1 MRRYQRNVLP
11 KAHCV
16 KYALTIKIEALV
28 RRNLHP
34 GAVFVSIKNQIDEI
48 CSNCMS
54 NIG

>member
-16 KYALTIKIEALV
+16 KYALTKKSEALV

-34 GAVFVSIKNQIDEI
+34 GAVFASIKNQIDES
-48 CSNCMS
+48 CSNCII